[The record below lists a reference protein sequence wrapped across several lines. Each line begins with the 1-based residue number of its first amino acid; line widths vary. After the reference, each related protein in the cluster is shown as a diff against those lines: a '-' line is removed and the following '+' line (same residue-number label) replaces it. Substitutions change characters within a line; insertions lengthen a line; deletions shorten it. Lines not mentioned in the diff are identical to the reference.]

1 MTEYKPIEAWKRS
14 REDEEVQLEALFD
27 SLYAVGKVSEKDVAD
42 LLVSPYRLSKGYLL
56 PRREAAR
63 LFLRENWDNES
74 FWKKMNCYHNSPI
87 DLARQIYERTMQ
99 SGIGTVTYTC
109 TGVPAIVG
117 KIVCMGKMEGEKYIT
132 NPTEGAPLQFANELA
147 PNDILMFLIKYG
159 AWLKDPLLMF
169 GVWRT
174 YSKSAS
180 LDYGPWMMCLC
191 HHLGTGRRENYY
203 EYGFNA
209 NLNTIDYI
217 GPKFC
222 KEYGALAF

>member
-14 REDEEVQLEALFD
+14 CEDESVQLEVLFD
-27 SLYAVGKVSEKDVAD
+27 SLYAAGKVSEKDVEG
-42 LLVSPYRLSKGYLL
+42 LLGDPYQSSKGYLL

-63 LFLRENWDNES
+63 LFLRENWDNEP

-109 TGVPAIVG
+109 TGVPAITG
-117 KIVCMGKMEGEKYIT
+117 KIVCMGKMEGKEYIT
-132 NPTEGAPLQFANELA
+132 NPTEGAPRQFVVELT
-147 PNDILMFLIKYG
+147 PNDILMFLVKYG

-169 GVWRT
+169 GVWRRT
-174 YSKSAS
+174 CPTNSDAAS
-180 LDYGPWMMCLC
+180 RPWMMCLC
-191 HHLGTGRRENYY
+191 HHLGLGVRQSYY

-209 NLNTIDYI
+209 NLNAIDYI
-217 GPKFC
+217 GPRFC
-222 KEYGALAF
+222 KA